1 MRRARRY
8 AGPGSQRVSKTF
20 PIGNSMSNW
29 LTHLKS
35 THKFAVASLDGR
47 GTSGAG
53 DRLKFEMYRRLS
65 SVELEDQIAAGR

>member
-1 MRRARRY
+1 
-8 AGPGSQRVSKTF
+8 
-20 PIGNSMSNW
+20 MSNW